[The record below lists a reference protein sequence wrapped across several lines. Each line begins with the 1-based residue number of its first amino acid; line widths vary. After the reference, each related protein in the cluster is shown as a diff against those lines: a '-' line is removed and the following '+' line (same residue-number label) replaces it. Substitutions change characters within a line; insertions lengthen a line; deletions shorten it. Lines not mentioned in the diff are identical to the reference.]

1 VAVSSDE
8 FRSALRRWTSGVS
21 IVTVRGE
28 RGVQGI
34 TVASFCSL
42 SLRPPLILICI
53 DRGARSH
60 SLIAEQ
66 GCFGVSI
73 LRSNQAWMSDVGA
86 GLTDGDGRGLERL
99 GIRTAITGAPI
110 LEKGLAWLDCRLV
123 EQHEGGD
130 HTIYIGR
137 VEAAGYRDG
146 SPLLWFMSGYG
157 RLDERIPKGRSRK
170 QGPRKTVRS
179 SPAKRRRPPSGR
191 NRSR

>member
-1 VAVSSDE
+1 MAVSSEE

-21 IVTVRGE
+21 IVTARGE

-42 SLRPPLILICI
+42 SLHPPLILICI
-53 DRGARSH
+53 NRRVRSH

-73 LRSNQAWMSDVGA
+73 LRSDQSKMSDVAGGRVTGA
-86 GLTDGDGRGLERL
+86 GGGLERV
-99 GIRTAITGAPI
+99 GIRTAVTGAPI
-110 LEKGLAWLDCRLV
+110 LEKGLAWLDCRLI

-157 RLDERIPKGRSRK
+157 KLGDRDPSRRSAKPAPRKAARPASRK
-170 QGPRKTVRS
+170 KR
-179 SPAKRRRPPSGR
+179 KRR
-191 NRSR
+191 